1 MAATL
6 ETGIKQK
13 LPSIQEK
20 PDIVHKM
27 EAISSVPGKKKWNN
41 TFAFLCQ
48 LEIQD
53 LVLSLV
59 NG

>member
-27 EAISSVPGKKKWNN
+27 EAISSVPGKKK
-41 TFAFLCQ
+41 
-48 LEIQD
+48 
-53 LVLSLV
+53 
-59 NG
+59 